1 MNKLIIKNGAI
12 ITDTQGIM
20 INSTLNIAS
29 GLDSTANGNNTQAT
43 GDYSST
49 NGQATIASGMFSV
62 AEGQTTTSSGELSHS
77 GGLGSVTPNIN
88 EWGRAYDYGGTYGL
102 AQYGFANWVGQS
114 TTNLLNQ
121 ELFLDGGAGRF
132 AIPAN
137 SVFAFEVTM
146 VAIILAGPGPTGQVK
161 MVTGTGLVKNIGGT
175 TSIVGTPTYTTVAQD
190 ASMSGVL
197 FQMLANNTNDTIYA
211 AVSGIA
217 LTTINYNVTMKY
229 TALK

>member
-29 GLDSTANGNNTQAT
+29 GVDSTANGNNTQAT

-49 NGQATIASGMFSV
+49 NGQATIASGDFSV

-77 GGLGSVTPNIN
+77 GGLGTVTPNIN

-137 SVFAFEVTM
+137 SVFGFEVTA
-146 VAIILAGPGPTGQVK
+146 VAVNIATGAAK
-161 MVTGTGLVKNIGGT
+161 MFTGTGLVKNIGGT

-190 ASMSGVL
+190 ASMTAVL

-217 LTTINYNVTMKY
+217 ATNINYNVTMKY